1 MNWKFLSIGLLL
13 TCSTINLIAQ
23 ETYILNREAP
33 VQISGTFNIS
43 GRGAA
48 RKFVA
53 LSDRSDNTN
62 GHHLFGLHKINPD
75 WAGVR
80 WGIGL
85 IGNETGTNA
94 QGSNFAIWSYNDNA
108 SYKSTAFYIDRPT
121 AAIGIGSTSPADRLH
136 VSGGNIRISPPPT
149 QNGGLNIGN
158 SNNNR
163 WAWVRLT
170 NTDPNAPD
178 GFSLYEDNT
187 GVGGGLGTRLW
198 ITKGGH
204 FGIGDQPPTAPFQ
217 IKSGGQVFKFI
228 AGPNTSGYA
237 ITQSVN
243 DDGMNFSLNT
253 NVRGFNFVTTRGR
266 LFTIDSVGNVRI
278 GDHAPNGYKLSVNG
292 SAIFTKAVVKAY
304 ANWPDF
310 VFEEDFKLQ
319 PIEEVMAYVKENK
332 HLPGIPSAK
341 EVAEKGQ
348 DLGEMNA
355 KLLQKIEE
363 LTLYIAEMKK
373 EIDALKAERK

>member
-1 MNWKFLSIGLLL
+1 
-13 TCSTINLIAQ
+13 
-23 ETYILNREAP
+23 
-33 VQISGTFNIS
+33 
-43 GRGAA
+43 
-48 RKFVA
+48 
-53 LSDRSDNTN
+53 
-62 GHHLFGLHKINPD
+62 
-75 WAGVR
+75 
-80 WGIGL
+80 
-85 IGNETGTNA
+85 
-94 QGSNFAIWSYNDNA
+94 
-108 SYKSTAFYIDRPT
+108 
-121 AAIGIGSTSPADRLH
+121 
-136 VSGGNIRISPPPT
+136 
-149 QNGGLNIGN
+149 
-158 SNNNR
+158 
-163 WAWVRLT
+163 
-170 NTDPNAPD
+170 
-178 GFSLYEDNT
+178 
-187 GVGGGLGTRLW
+187 
-198 ITKGGH
+198 
-204 FGIGDQPPTAPFQ
+204 
-217 IKSGGQVFKFI
+217 
-228 AGPNTSGYA
+228 
-237 ITQSVN
+237 
-243 DDGMNFSLNT
+243 MNFSLNT